1 MVVMKVKVENT
12 IIEFNV
18 QYGNGKKLS
27 IHIDSSGFITVKAP
41 KDTSKEVINGAIESK
56 GTWILEKLEEIRK
69 ARELPQAREY
79 HANGKFLY
87 MGEERFLHELIDCS
101 NLNEELLKRNLKKF
115 YMTRCKAIT
124 EERIKIYQKQLKVKP
139 KIIEIVESKVKWGS
153 CSSGKKIT
161 FNFRLAMAPI
171 EVIDYVIIH
180 ELCHIT
186 HMNHDRS
193 FWRRV
198 GSIMPDYKEKEE
210 YLARHSQ
217 SMSL

>member
-1 MVVMKVKVENT
+1 MLVMKVEIENK

-18 QYGNGKKLS
+18 QYGKREKLS
-27 IHIDSSGFITVKAP
+27 IHIDSFGFITVKAP
-41 KDTSKEVINGAIESK
+41 KDTSKEIIVSAIESK
-56 GTWILEKLEEIRK
+56 GKWILEKIHEIGV
-69 ARELPQAREY
+69 ARETPKAREY
-79 HANGKFLY
+79 HAQGKFLY
-87 MGEERFLHELIDCS
+87 LGKECFLHELIDS
-101 NLNEELLKRNLKKF
+101 SELNEEALKRNLKKF
-115 YMTRCKAIT
+115 YITSCKTIVG
-124 EERIKIYQKQLKVKP
+124 ERIKVYQEQLKVKP

-153 CSSGKKIT
+153 CSSDKKLT

-180 ELCHIT
+180 ELCHLI

-210 YLARHSQ
+210 FLARYGH